1 MAQGH
6 SGINLTQAGFLSG
19 ETPQLLIVLSF
30 CQLFWAFWQR
40 TQRMNVCQEAPK
52 KEDHTKLN

>member
-19 ETPQLLIVLSF
+19 ETPQLLIVPSF
-30 CQLFWAFWQR
+30 CQLLWAF
-40 TQRMNVCQEAPK
+40 
-52 KEDHTKLN
+52 